1 MKPCVEIL
9 KILTSVSEED
19 VLLNFA
25 EKHLWA
31 ILSWAVLCHCAFILS
46 MFPKVFGIWLHVV
59 KHVPKNVEKIRQKVA
74 KREAKWVGKLFQWRR
89 RRSMWGT
96 FSYSHAKFLVIEKEY
111 FNLLLTFKY
120 FILGNRSGIL
130 TDV

>member
-1 MKPCVEIL
+1 MKSCVEIL
-9 KILTSVSEED
+9 KLLTSVSEED

-25 EKHLWA
+25 EKHLRV
-31 ILSWAVLCHCAFILS
+31 ILSWAVLCHGAFTLI

-59 KHVPKNVEKIRQKVA
+59 KHVPKNVEKMWEKVA
-74 KREAKWVGKLFQWRR
+74 KREAKWVGKMFDWWRR
-89 RRSMWGT
+89 SSMWGN

-111 FNLLLTFKY
+111 LNLLLTFKY

>member
-25 EKHLWA
+25 EKHLRA

-59 KHVPKNVEKIRQKVA
+59 KDVPKNVEKITAESCQKGSKMSRKTVSME
-74 KREAKWVGKLFQWRR
+74 KTSQHVRKL
-89 RRSMWGT
+89 
-96 FSYSHAKFLVIEKEY
+96 
-111 FNLLLTFKY
+111 
-120 FILGNRSGIL
+120 
-130 TDV
+130 